1 MKIIFNTYQ
10 WEIINTLIL
19 LIFFFLIN
27 FIFKEIV
34 HKIGKS
40 SNINIARIK
49 LISKY
54 MTVALL
60 FVAVLIEAII
70 LGVEPNQIAL
80 VFSSVFAVVGI
91 ALFAIWSILSNIT
104 SGVIMFFSFPY
115 KVGDK
120 IMIHDKDF
128 PLEAII
134 EDIGAFQLH
143 LRLDNGNLVTYPN
156 NLMLQK
162 AVTLIKKQ
170 LLPLFHHTEALVIDH
185 HNFHRQA
192 EAFDGGQFLH
202 IHHKRAVAAD
212 HNRGIVWPRDFRTN
226 RRR

>member
-1 MKIIFNTYQ
+1 MLDLFDTYS
-10 WEIINTLIL
+10 
-19 LIFFFLIN
+19 
-27 FIFKEIV
+27 KEISFSIILFV
-34 HKIGKS
+34 LFIVLNYMLKKILKGIGKR
-40 SNINIARIK
+40 SNINIARVNLMGRYITVTLF
-49 LISKY
+49 LI
-54 MTVALL
+54 
-60 FVAVLIEAII
+60 AVLIEAVV

-143 LRLDNGNLVTYPN
+143 LRLSNGNLVTYPN

-162 AVTLIKKQ
+162 AVTLVQKDAI
-170 LLPLFHHTEALVIDH
+170 EEDY
-185 HNFHRQA
+185 
-192 EAFDGGQFLH
+192 D
-202 IHHKRAVAAD
+202 
-212 HNRGIVWPRDFRTN
+212 
-226 RRR
+226 

>member
-1 MKIIFNTYQ
+1 MKTFFNHYQ
-10 WEIINTLIL
+10 WEIIETIIL
-19 LIFFFLIN
+19 LFFFFLIN
-27 FIFKEIV
+27 YILKKIV
-34 HKIGKS
+34 YSIGKR
-40 SNINIARIK
+40 SNINIARVK

-54 MTVALL
+54 ITVTLLLIALL
-60 FVAVLIEAII
+60 IQTII

-91 ALFAIWSILSNIT
+91 GLFAIWSILSNIT

-120 IMIHDKDF
+120 IMIHDNDF
-128 PLEAII
+128 PVEAII

-162 AVTLIKKQ
+162 AVTLIKKDAI
-170 LLPLFHHTEALVIDH
+170 EEDY
-185 HNFHRQA
+185 
-192 EAFDGGQFLH
+192 D
-202 IHHKRAVAAD
+202 
-212 HNRGIVWPRDFRTN
+212 
-226 RRR
+226 